1 MRVTENCTQLGI
13 GRRHTYQIIYCTSLA
28 FAQRVITALLC
39 VMSQT
44 LGLRHTSQLG
54 KILVRCLWL
63 RNSNGDF
70 LSSKAR
76 CSKQLRRWHG
86 IKHKRHQEIAGA
98 AYRRVRANGQGAH
111 GLFLCAKSCEGFR
124 TQHQWFSEFWPR
136 PWQLTWKRSEKFTG
150 CL

>member
-1 MRVTENCTQLGI
+1 MRFTENCTQLGI

-63 RNSNGDF
+63 RNSNGEF

-86 IKHKRHQEIAGA
+86 INKHKRHQETAGA
-98 AYRRVRANGQGAH
+98 PYRRVRAKEQGAHGLFH
-111 GLFLCAKSCEGFR
+111 GLFLCAKALVLSTSGFLSFG
-124 TQHQWFSEFWPR
+124 QGHGS
-136 PWQLTWKRSEKFTG
+136 
-150 CL
+150 